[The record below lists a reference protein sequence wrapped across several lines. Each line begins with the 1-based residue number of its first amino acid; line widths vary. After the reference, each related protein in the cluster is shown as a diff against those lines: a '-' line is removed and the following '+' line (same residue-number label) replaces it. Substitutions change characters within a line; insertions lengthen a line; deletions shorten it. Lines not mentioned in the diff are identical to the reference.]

1 MTLFSASCLHSNNC
15 SIQPSSSVS
24 CAFSPEMLL
33 PSPPAEVTVAEEGD
47 DEGGAVVAVDGGDD
61 VSIARERNGARR
73 EGGGGDL
80 REAEI
85 DRTGR
90 SVTVRESCNF

>member
-1 MTLFSASCLHSNNC
+1 
-15 SIQPSSSVS
+15 
-24 CAFSPEMLL
+24 MLL

-61 VSIARERNGARR
+61 VSIARERNGER

-80 REAEI
+80 RGQRPIE
-85 DRTGR
+85 RGGQ
-90 SVTVRESCNF
+90 SVRKSCNF

>member
-1 MTLFSASCLHSNNC
+1 MFSASCLHSNSC

-61 VSIARERNGARR
+61 VSIARERNGER

-80 REAEI
+80 RGQRPIE
-85 DRTGR
+85 RGGQ
-90 SVTVRESCNF
+90 SVRKSCNF